1 MTPELM
7 KKQMTEF
14 EWQKV
19 YDMSK
24 DKNLY
29 HNLCSSLFPTIHG
42 LLCAVILHF
51 IEICNHT
58 LPMARD
64 CGKTLHKN
72 ICRSMSLGE
81 AAVFLNVPFFVINNP

>member
-7 KKQMTEF
+7 KKQMTEA

-42 LLCAVILHF
+42 KLYESLIYASFDFDFLCLSFVYSLPQIWIKFKLDRL
-51 IEICNHT
+51 ELCHT
-58 LPMARD
+58 A
-64 CGKTLHKN
+64 
-72 ICRSMSLGE
+72 
-81 AAVFLNVPFFVINNP
+81 

>member
-7 KKQMTEF
+7 KKQMTEA

-42 LLCAVILHF
+42 KLHGVDFSCQQISLLNTCMKQLEETIGTSLYNVVEDYSTGP
-51 IEICNHT
+51 EIQEP
-58 LPMARD
+58 L
-64 CGKTLHKN
+64 L
-72 ICRSMSLGE
+72 E
-81 AAVFLNVPFFVINNP
+81 

>member
-7 KKQMTEF
+7 KKQMTEA

-29 HNLCSSLFPTIHG
+29 HNLCSSLFPTIYGNG
-42 LLCAVILHF
+42 LIALQY
-51 IEICNHT
+51 
-58 LPMARD
+58 
-64 CGKTLHKN
+64 
-72 ICRSMSLGE
+72 ICRCFVFDVRILG
-81 AAVFLNVPFFVINNP
+81 PYKRP

>member
-7 KKQMTEF
+7 KKQMTEL

-42 LLCAVILHF
+42 LLLSYLVKLGTVCNRSCVLITDGNKRMNF
-51 IEICNHT
+51 I
-58 LPMARD
+58 P
-64 CGKTLHKN
+64 G
-72 ICRSMSLGE
+72 SSLNMGYV
-81 AAVFLNVPFFVINNP
+81 A

>member
-7 KKQMTEF
+7 KKQMTEA

-42 LLCAVILHF
+42 RNSYDTSA
-51 IEICNHT
+51 
-58 LPMARD
+58 
-64 CGKTLHKN
+64 
-72 ICRSMSLGE
+72 
-81 AAVFLNVPFFVINNP
+81 FV

>member
-7 KKQMTEF
+7 KKQMTEA

-29 HNLCSSLFPTIHG
+29 HNHCSSLFPTIHG
-42 LLCAVILHF
+42 ISLL
-51 IEICNHT
+51 
-58 LPMARD
+58 
-64 CGKTLHKN
+64 
-72 ICRSMSLGE
+72 
-81 AAVFLNVPFFVINNP
+81 VFYMHLNVDVHCCYLFDVSCSCATVTYCATETLQHVMLRYFAE

>member
-7 KKQMTEF
+7 KKQMTEA

-42 LLCAVILHF
+42 KSLIVESSIYV
-51 IEICNHT
+51 E
-58 LPMARD
+58 
-64 CGKTLHKN
+64 CG
-72 ICRSMSLGE
+72 CVFDVVYYLGCMY
-81 AAVFLNVPFFVINNP
+81 